1 MPHLIAREKHKH
13 LADQVY
19 DKYYLDYG
27 WHYMSVGLHKL
38 LAHIPQLQKL
48 IDYPVAFTSEE
59 AFEGGH
65 KVIKK
70 NFRRHIVPKSAPRV
84 AHDLIREGL
93 SRADPKIASMYVRAK
108 NADIHADIPP
118 GVCALLLSD

>member
-1 MPHLIAREKHKH
+1 M
-13 LADQVY
+13 
-19 DKYYLDYG
+19 
-27 WHYMSVGLHKL
+27 

-93 SRADPKIASMYVRAK
+93 SRADPKIASMYVRTK

-118 GVCALLLSD
+118 GVCTLLLSD